1 MLDSSLKEQLK
12 SIFAGLENNY
22 TLAVTASPQHDS
34 REELMDLLRG
44 VEACSTM
51 LSCEES
57 AGEGLSFTLLKN
69 GEPTGISFRGIP
81 TGHEFT
87 SLLLALLNLDKKGKN
102 IPDEHIQ
109 SRVKSL
115 KGLKCDTRSLG
126 SYKILMGTFL
136 TKTPF
141 QAVRTITSISNSNF
155 RVYNLLGKKWSG

>member
-51 LSCEES
+51 ISCEES

-87 SLLLALLNLDKKGKN
+87 SLLLALLSWIKKGKTSPTS
-102 IPDEHIQ
+102 IF
-109 SRVKSL
+109 
-115 KGLKCDTRSLG
+115 SLG
-126 SYKILMGTFL
+126 
-136 TKTPF
+136 
-141 QAVRTITSISNSNF
+141 
-155 RVYNLLGKKWSG
+155 